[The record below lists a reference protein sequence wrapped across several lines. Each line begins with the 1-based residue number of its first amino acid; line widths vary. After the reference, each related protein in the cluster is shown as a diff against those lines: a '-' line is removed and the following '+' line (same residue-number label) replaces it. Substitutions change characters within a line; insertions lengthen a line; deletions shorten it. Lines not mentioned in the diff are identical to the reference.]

1 MDRHEPE
8 ATPSLDLLNVE
19 LERSAALEAL
29 VDAAW
34 EGAELQSE
42 PSTRAAAGL
51 CSLSLDHGRA
61 IRMLLLEVPP
71 SATAL
76 MRPQFEALV
85 RAVWARHAAKESEL
99 ARLLAPLTVE
109 SQQAAKKLPG
119 VPEMLAAL
127 ETLGPRGAAALL
139 SRARA
144 RLWDGLNS
152 YVHGGIHPFQ
162 RGESGYPAQLLSDL
176 LKNTNAMTMLT
187 VIMLAELT
195 GNAEFIA
202 VMGALNDEFA
212 DVLPELEPF
221 PT

>member
-1 MDRHEPE
+1 M
-8 ATPSLDLLNVE
+8 SLDLLKIE

-34 EGAELQSE
+34 EGAGVGSE
-42 PSTRAAAGL
+42 ASARAAAGL
-51 CSLSLDHGRA
+51 CSLSLNHGRA
-61 IRMLLLEVPP
+61 IRLLLLEVPP

-76 MRPQFEALV
+76 MRPQFETLV
-85 RAVWARHAAKESEL
+85 RAVWARHAAKESDL
-99 ARLLAPLTVE
+99 ARLLAQLTVE

-127 ETLGPRGAAALL
+127 GTLGPRGAAALL
-139 SRARA
+139 GRARA

-152 YVHGGIHPFQ
+152 HVHGGIHPFQ
-162 RGESGYPAQLLSDL
+162 RGESGYPTQLLSDL

-195 GNAEFIA
+195 GNAEFVA
-202 VMGALNDEFA
+202 VMSALHHEFA
-212 DVLPELEPF
+212 DVLPELEPL